1 MVYVVN
7 CMYVYDDY
15 KRAGASTEI
24 VGVFST
30 EDAAYNC
37 AVQQYCEYIIDSDK
51 VEDLNELEEKLLG
64 TPKEMYER
72 LHLWRDDIFVPEF
85 TRDRVGPII
94 SVTSI
99 QPKTQWDLNKYF
111 VDANISPRGRLQQ
124 ILSTLTVSNDK
135 LGVKGMQELIAQVP
149 RIVSLDDATRLIAGI
164 VVTPAAKKLWVSYAT
179 ELEQEL
185 EQERKREVSE
195 GASST
200 HQMVLVPAG
209 TFEMGALEGDGAAV
223 DDATPRHRV
232 TISRDILV
240 GKYPVTQGLYESVMG
255 ENPSDCTGS
264 TRPVECV
271 SWYDAVSFCNKL
283 SVLEGREPVYSG
295 LDDYEMGM
303 DLDEDEEE
311 ELLNKIRCNFGAKGY
326 RLLTEAEWEYCA
338 RSGQRFKYS
347 GSDDVDEV
355 AWYCD
360 NSCGETHPVG
370 LKKPNGFG
378 LYDMS
383 GNVWEWVWDWYG
395 DYSSGTQ
402 VDPHGPSRDSF
413 RVHRGGSWFLN
424 PEYVRV
430 SFRDGDSPAGRDG
443 SIGFRL
449 GLPL

>member
-149 RIVSLDDATRLIAGI
+149 RLF
-164 VVTPAAKKLWVSYAT
+164 LW
-179 ELEQEL
+179 
-185 EQERKREVSE
+185 
-195 GASST
+195 
-200 HQMVLVPAG
+200 M
-209 TFEMGALEGDGAAV
+209 M
-223 DDATPRHRV
+223 
-232 TISRDILV
+232 
-240 GKYPVTQGLYESVMG
+240 
-255 ENPSDCTGS
+255 
-264 TRPVECV
+264 
-271 SWYDAVSFCNKL
+271 
-283 SVLEGREPVYSG
+283 
-295 LDDYEMGM
+295 
-303 DLDEDEEE
+303 
-311 ELLNKIRCNFGAKGY
+311 
-326 RLLTEAEWEYCA
+326 
-338 RSGQRFKYS
+338 
-347 GSDDVDEV
+347 
-355 AWYCD
+355 
-360 NSCGETHPVG
+360 
-370 LKKPNGFG
+370 
-378 LYDMS
+378 
-383 GNVWEWVWDWYG
+383 
-395 DYSSGTQ
+395 
-402 VDPHGPSRDSF
+402 
-413 RVHRGGSWFLN
+413 
-424 PEYVRV
+424 
-430 SFRDGDSPAGRDG
+430 
-443 SIGFRL
+443 RL
-449 GLPL
+449 GLLLALLLLLQRKNFGFRMQQN